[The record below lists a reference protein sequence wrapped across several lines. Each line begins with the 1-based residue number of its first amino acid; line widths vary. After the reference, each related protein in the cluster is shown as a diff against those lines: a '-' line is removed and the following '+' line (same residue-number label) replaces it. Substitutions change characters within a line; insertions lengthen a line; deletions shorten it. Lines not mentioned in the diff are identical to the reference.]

1 MNAFGKLSVATMAT
15 ALVLSS
21 SIAFAGP
28 VSPQRSRTG
37 EGAVAGQG
45 QTRGLAGNLASTKF
59 LVAAAVIGAGVGIGF
74 AAAGSAEV
82 PAPTVTTPP
91 ATNPPVINP
100 PITTTTTTVTTTTT
114 TTATTTSGN

>member
-1 MNAFGKLSVATMAT
+1 MAT

-21 SIAFAGP
+21 TLAFAGP

-37 EGAVAGQG
+37 EGVVAGQG
-45 QTRGLAGNLASTKF
+45 RTRGLAGNLGSTKF

-82 PAPTVTTPP
+82 PATTVTTPP
-91 ATNPPVINP
+91 ATTPPATIPPV
-100 PITTTTTTVTTTTT
+100 TTTTTTVTTTTT
-114 TTATTTSGN
+114 TATATTSGN